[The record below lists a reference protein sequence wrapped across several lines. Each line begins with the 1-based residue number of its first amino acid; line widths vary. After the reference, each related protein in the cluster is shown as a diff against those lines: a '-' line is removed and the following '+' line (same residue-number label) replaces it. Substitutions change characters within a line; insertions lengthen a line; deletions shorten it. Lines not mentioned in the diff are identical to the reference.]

1 MSLVDE
7 NNQSLSDKIAEF
19 YSDGTTFERKQEL
32 DAEFV
37 DLGLLHFA
45 YRRNFAHIYE
55 NLPAPFNH
63 FTGDN
68 SYDGKWW
75 FHVEDDED
83 VAPTAA
89 PAAASDGANSVEDAN
104 SDEVDH
110 RNPMLMAICSE
121 QPNQIYSTPI
131 QIWGSNPYDFFCRM
145 RINQIKQVIVFIDYY
160 GVSVYNFKLE
170 PIFRLANTIEMNTIN
185 CIWGAEL
192 KDGNQLLV
200 WKVYDQEFS
209 EGMPKYK
216 YDDSRN
222 VAPTEITVHQLD
234 I

>member
-1 MSLVDE
+1 MSRVPKSE
-7 NNQSLSDKIAEF
+7 QSFSEQIAEF
-19 YSDGTTFERKQEL
+19 YSDNTTFERKQEL

-89 PAAASDGANSVEDAN
+89 SDGANSVEDAN

-121 QPNQIYSTPI
+121 QPDQIYSIPI
-131 QIWGSNPYDFFCRM
+131 KIWGSNPYDFFCRM
-145 RINQIKQVIVFIDYY
+145 QINQIKQVIVFVDYY

-170 PIFRLANTIEMNTIN
+170 PIFRLANTIEMNSIN

-192 KDGNQLLV
+192 SDDNQLLV

-209 EGMPKYK
+209 EGKPKYK
-216 YDDSRN
+216 YNDSAN
-222 VAPTEITVHQLD
+222 VAPNDRIIYQLD